1 MSMKHKPRR
10 KNRIARRAWPAAL
23 PALLAT
29 ALAAF
34 LAAASPA
41 PVASQE
47 ERSQEIAATLS
58 AGRVLFCVTRD
69 AILVAA
75 VEGQAETGSQLP
87 AIVPVNSGRIG
98 VVLGAN
104 EWSSPGSGQKPLRLD
119 GALPKAASHAEPP
132 PRAPGEPA
140 PRIDLSQPTEIE
152 NIGIAMLEA
161 LRPQVAQIH
170 HKLDLAPD
178 EPLME
183 LVLADYVLNYGPEI
197 WILQYRVRQQTLG
210 NDYWD
215 TRPLRPSYLQLYPPE
230 KGKPHGFIEV
240 SYPAKQTE
248 PALVDLLSGHDA
260 QLDRIANAS
269 PQTAQAVAA
278 VLAGNSNK
286 AATEGVADFLRAALP
301 AVAGGNAKLSLAKLD
316 ETHGFQWVLAPATP
330 PPPPSPSQTGPP
342 EPDRPSLRKYTQPQ

>member
-1 MSMKHKPRR
+1 MKPTLRR
-10 KNRIARRAWPAAL
+10 KNRIALAAWPAAL
-23 PALLAT
+23 SA
-29 ALAAF
+29 ALAAILF
-34 LAAASPA
+34 AASPA

-47 ERSQEIAATLS
+47 ERSQEVAATLS

-69 AILVAA
+69 AILIAS
-75 VEGQAETGSQLP
+75 VEGQAEPGSQPP
-87 AIVPVNSGRIG
+87 AIVPINAGRIG

-132 PRAPGEPA
+132 PRAPGEPV
-140 PRIDLSQPTEIE
+140 PQIDLSQPTDIE
-152 NIGIAMLEA
+152 NIGINILEV

-178 EPLME
+178 EPLVE
-183 LVLADYVLNYGPEI
+183 LLIADYVFNYGPEI
-197 WILQYRVRQQTLG
+197 WLLQYRIHQQPLA

-230 KGKPHGFIEV
+230 KGKPRTFIEV
-240 SYPAKQTE
+240 SYPTKQTQ
-248 PALVDLLSGHDA
+248 PALVDQLNGHDA
-260 QLDRIANAS
+260 ELDRITNAS

-278 VLAGNSNK
+278 VLNGSANK
-286 AATEGVADFLRAALP
+286 AATDGVANFLRAALP
-301 AVAGGNAKLSLAKLD
+301 AVAGNANLSLARLD
-316 ETHGFQWVLAPATP
+316 ESRGFQWVLAPAVP
-330 PPPPSPSQTGPP
+330 PPPPAASQTGPP